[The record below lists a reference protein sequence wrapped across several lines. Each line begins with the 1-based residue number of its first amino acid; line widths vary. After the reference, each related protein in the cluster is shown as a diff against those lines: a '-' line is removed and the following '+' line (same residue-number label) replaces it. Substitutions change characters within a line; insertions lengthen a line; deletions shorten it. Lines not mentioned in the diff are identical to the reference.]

1 MVCVRVLFLLLYP
14 TIVCCILEWNDA
26 IVAAAN
32 AHGSVC
38 TIVDF
43 VIDDGLVGLDSW
55 YVCMDHNYA
64 KYASETSRR
73 MMMSS

>member
-1 MVCVRVLFLLLYP
+1 MLLLLPLLLMVLF
-14 TIVCCILEWNDA
+14 A
-26 IVAAAN
+26 Q
-32 AHGSVC
+32 S

-43 VIDDGLVGLDSW
+43 VMLFDVLVGLDSW
-55 YVCMDHNYA
+55 YVCMNHNYA